1 MKHLILLFLL
11 ISFSISAQKK
21 TKPAQAPS
29 KPKLVLGIMVDQMR
43 YDYLYRYYDKY
54 SEGGFKRLM
63 SEGFNCKNNQY
74 HYANTVTGPGHAAVY
89 TGSVPAINGIIGNE
103 WYDPLA
109 NRSVYVAE
117 DTTVRAVGAGEA
129 GVEGKRSPVNM
140 HTTTITDQ
148 LKIASEFRSKVIGI
162 AVKDRGGIL
171 PAGHSADAAYW
182 FDAKSGNWITSTYY
196 MNDLPQWMKDFN
208 AQKMPEKLMAKKWE
222 TLLPIEQYTESEA
235 DNQEYENVLS
245 GEKLPVFP
253 HTIANYGAL
262 LTSPYGN
269 TITKEITLATLKNE
283 KMGQGKETDFL
294 CVSFSTPDYVGHAT
308 GTHSIEIED
317 TYLRLDR
324 DIAEVL
330 NKLDA
335 TLGKGNYVVFLTADH
350 GVADISGYLKKHKI
364 PAGNIELFKEI
375 NYLNGQMIEKLGEG
389 KWIKAQDNYQLY
401 LDHDLMAKKN
411 VTMNQVYDLVKQK
424 MLTLGSSV
432 YQVVNLHDINS
443 ATIPPFYKPLIE
455 NIYNPKRSGDIL
467 ILFEPAW
474 YSGSKK
480 GTTHGSMWQYDRHV
494 PLVWYGWKIPQG
506 ETVEQTYISDIAA
519 TLAALLNTLEPNGCV
534 GSPIKDIFSK
544 K

>member
-1 MKHLILLFLL
+1 MKHLTYLFLFL
-11 ISFSISAQKK
+11 SLSISAQKK
-21 TKPAQAPS
+21 TKTITNVS

-63 SEGFNCKNNQY
+63 NEGFNCKNNHY

-89 TGSVPAINGIIGNE
+89 TGSIPAVNGIIGNE

-117 DTTVRAVGAGEA
+117 DTTVLAVGTTATA
-129 GVEGKRSPVNM
+129 TEGKRSPVNM

-148 LKIASEFRSKVIGI
+148 LKIATEFRSKVIGI
-162 AVKDRGGIL
+162 AAKDRGGIL
-171 PAGHSADAAYW
+171 PAGHAADAAYW

-196 MNDLPQWMKDFN
+196 MKDLPQWMKDFN
-208 AQKMPEKLMAKKWE
+208 AQKMPDKLIAQKWE
-222 TLLPIEQYTESEA
+222 TLLPLEQYTESED
-235 DNQEYENVLS
+235 DNQEYENVMS

-253 HTIANYGAL
+253 HTVANYGAL
-262 LTSPYGN
+262 LASPYGN
-269 TITKEITLATLKNE
+269 TITKELALAALKNE
-283 KMGQGKETDFL
+283 AMGQGKETDFL

-330 NKLDA
+330 NKLDE
-335 TLGKGNYVVFLTADH
+335 TLGKNNYLVFLTADH
-350 GVADISGYLKKHKI
+350 GVADVAGFLKKHKV
-364 PAGNIELFKEI
+364 PSGVVELGKEI
-375 NYLNGQMIEKLGEG
+375 NYLSGQMTEKFGEG
-389 KWIKAQDNYQLY
+389 KWIKAQDNYQIY

-411 VTMNQVYDLVKQK
+411 VSMNQMYELVKDK

-443 ATIPPFYKPLIE
+443 ASLPPFYKGLVE
-455 NIYNPKRSGDIL
+455 NVYNPKRSGDIMF
-467 ILFEPAW
+467 LFEPAW

-480 GTTHGSMWQYDRHV
+480 GTTHGTMWQYDRHV
-494 PLVWYGWKIPQG
+494 PLLFYGWKITKG
-506 ETVEQTYISDIAA
+506 ETVEQTYIADIAA
-519 TLAALLNTLEPNGCV
+519 TLASLLNILEPNGCV
-534 GSPIKDIFSK
+534 GKPIKEVFVK
-544 K
+544 

>member
-1 MKHLILLFLL
+1 MKHLTLLFLL
-11 ISFSISAQKK
+11 ISLSILAQKK
-21 TKPAQAPS
+21 PTTATKLS

-54 SEGGFKRLM
+54 TEGGFKRLM
-63 SEGFNCKNNQY
+63 NEGFNCKNNHY
-74 HYANTVTGPGHAAVY
+74 HYASTITGPGHAAVY
-89 TGSVPAINGIIGNE
+89 TGSVPAVNGIIGNE

-117 DTTVRAVGAGEA
+117 DTTVRAVGTDAA
-129 GVEGKRSPVNM
+129 AVEGKRSPVNM

-196 MNDLPQWMKDFN
+196 MNELPQWVKDFN
-208 AQKMPEKLMAKKWE
+208 AQKIPDKLMAQKWE

-253 HTIANYGAL
+253 HTVANYGAL

-269 TITKEITLATLKNE
+269 TITKEITLATLQNE

-330 NKLDA
+330 SKLDA
-335 TLGKGNYVVFLTADH
+335 TLGKGNYLVFLTADH
-350 GVADISGYLKKHKI
+350 GVTDIAGFLKKHKI
-364 PAGNIELFKEI
+364 PSGTIEMGKEVS
-375 NYLNGQMIEKLGEG
+375 YLNGEIAAKFGEG

-401 LDHDLMAKKN
+401 LDHALMAKKN
-411 VTMNQVYDLVKQK
+411 VTMDQVYDLVKEK
-424 MLTLGSSV
+424 MLILGSSV
-432 YQVVNLHDINS
+432 YQIVNMHNISS
-443 ATIPPFYKPLIE
+443 ATIPPYYKPLIE
-455 NIYNPKRSGDIL
+455 NVYNPKRSGDIML
-467 ILFEPAW
+467 LFEPAW
-474 YSGSKK
+474 YSGTKK
-480 GTTHGSMWQYDRHV
+480 GTTHGTMWQSDRHV

-506 ETVEQTYISDIAA
+506 ETVEQTYIADISA
-519 TLAALLNTLEPNGCV
+519 TLAALLNVLEPNGSV

>member
-1 MKHLILLFLL
+1 MKHLTLFLL
-11 ISFSISAQKK
+11 LLSLSVSAQKK
-21 TKPAQAPS
+21 PTQPTKLS

-54 SEGGFKRLM
+54 TESGFKRLM
-63 SEGFNCKNNQY
+63 NEGFNCKNNHY
-74 HYANTVTGPGHAAVY
+74 HYASTITGPGHAAVY
-89 TGSVPAINGIIGNE
+89 TGSVPAVNGIIGNE

-109 NRSVYVAE
+109 NRTVYVAE

-196 MNDLPQWMKDFN
+196 MNELPQWVKDFN
-208 AQKMPEKLMAKKWE
+208 AQKMPDKLMAQKWE

-253 HTIANYGAL
+253 HTVANYGAL

-324 DIAEVL
+324 DIAEIL
-330 NKLDA
+330 SKLDA
-335 TLGKGNYVVFLTADH
+335 TIGKGNYLVFLTADH
-350 GVADISGYLKKHKI
+350 GVTDIAGFLKKHKI
-364 PAGNIELFKEI
+364 PAGTIEMGKEVS
-375 NYLNGQMIEKLGEG
+375 YLNGEMAAKFGEG

-401 LDHDLMAKKN
+401 LDHELMAKKN
-411 VTMNQVYDLVKQK
+411 VTMNQVYELVKEK
-424 MLTLGSSV
+424 MMILGSSV
-432 YQVVNLHDINS
+432 YQIVNLHDISS
-443 ATIPPFYKPLIE
+443 ATIPPYYKPLIE
-455 NIYNPKRSGDIL
+455 NVYNPKRSGDIM

-480 GTTHGSMWQYDRHV
+480 GTTHGTMWQSDRHV

-506 ETVEQTYISDIAA
+506 ETVEQTYIADIAA
-519 TLAALLNTLEPNGCV
+519 TLAALLNVLEPNGCV

>member
-1 MKHLILLFLL
+1 MKHLIYLILL
-11 ISFSISAQKK
+11 ISLPTFAQKK
-21 TKPAQAPS
+21 KDIVYAA

-63 SEGFNCKNNQY
+63 NQGFNCKNNHY
-74 HYANTVTGPGHAAVY
+74 HYASTITGPGHAAVY
-89 TGSVPAINGIIGNE
+89 SGSVPAINGIIGNE

-109 NRSVYVAE
+109 NRTVYVAE
-117 DTTVRAVGAGEA
+117 DTTVRAVGTDVTAI
-129 GVEGKRSPVNM
+129 EGKRSPINM
-140 HTTTITDQ
+140 HTTSITDQ
-148 LKIASEFRSKVIGI
+148 LKLATSFRSKVIGI

-196 MNDLPQWMKDFN
+196 MNELPQWMKDFN
-208 AQKMPEKLMAKKWE
+208 AQKIPDKLMTQKWE
-222 TLLPIEQYTESEA
+222 TLLPIEQYTESEE
-235 DNQEYENVLS
+235 DNQEYENALS

-253 HTIANYGAL
+253 HTVSSYGAL

-269 TITKEITLATLKNE
+269 TITKELTLTTLRNE
-283 KMGQGKETDFL
+283 AMGQGKETDFL

-324 DIAEVL
+324 DIAEIL
-330 NKLDA
+330 SNLDA
-335 TLGKGNYVVFLTADH
+335 TLGKNNYLVFLTADH
-350 GVADISGYLKKHKI
+350 GVADIAGFSKKHKI
-364 PAGNIELFKEI
+364 PSGVIELTKEI
-375 NYLNGQMIEKLGEG
+375 NYLNGQMVEKFGEG

-401 LDHDLMAKKN
+401 LDHDLMTKKN
-411 VTMNQVYDLVKQK
+411 VTMSQVYELVKDK
-424 MLTLGSSV
+424 MLILGSSI

-443 ATIPPFYKPLIE
+443 AAIPPYYKPLIE
-455 NIYNPKRSGDIL
+455 NIYNPKRSGDIML
-467 ILFEPAW
+467 LFEPSW

-480 GTTHGSMWQYDRHV
+480 GTTHGTMWQNDRHV

-519 TLAALLNTLEPNGCV
+519 TLAVLLNILEPNGCV
-534 GSPIKDIFSK
+534 GQPIKDIFVK
-544 K
+544 

>member
-1 MKHLILLFLL
+1 MKHLTYLLL
-11 ISFSISAQKK
+11 IVSISLSAQKK
-21 TKPAQAPS
+21 TKTTTNAS

-63 SEGFNCKNNQY
+63 NEGFNCKNNHY

-89 TGSVPAINGIIGNE
+89 TGSIPAVNGIIGNE

-117 DTTVRAVGAGEA
+117 DTTVTAVGTTATA
-129 GVEGKRSPVNM
+129 IEGKRSPENM

-148 LKIASEFRSKVIGI
+148 LKIATEFRSKVIGI

-171 PAGHSADAAYW
+171 PAGHAADAAYW

-196 MNDLPQWMKDFN
+196 MKDLPQWMKDFN
-208 AQKMPEKLMAKKWE
+208 AQKMPDKLMAQKWE
-222 TLLPIEQYTESEA
+222 TLLPIEQYTESEE
-235 DNQEYENVLS
+235 DNQEYENVMS

-253 HTIANYGAL
+253 HTVANYGAL

-269 TITKEITLATLKNE
+269 TITKELALATLKNE
-283 KMGQGKETDFL
+283 AMGQGKETDFL

-330 NKLDA
+330 KKLDE
-335 TLGKGNYVVFLTADH
+335 TLGKNNYLVFLTADH
-350 GVADISGYLKKHKI
+350 GVADIAGFLKKHKI
-364 PAGNIELFKEI
+364 PSGVVELGKEI
-375 NYLNGQMIEKLGEG
+375 NYLNGQMTEKFGEG

-411 VTMNQVYDLVKQK
+411 VSMSLMYEFVKDK

-443 ATIPPFYKPLIE
+443 ASLPPFYKDLVE
-455 NIYNPKRSGDIL
+455 NVYNPKRSGDIMF
-467 ILFEPAW
+467 LFEPAW

-480 GTTHGSMWQYDRHV
+480 GTTHGTMWQYDRHV
-494 PLVWYGWKIPQG
+494 PLLFYGWNIPKG
-506 ETVEQTYISDIAA
+506 ETVEQTYIADIAA
-519 TLAALLNTLEPNGCV
+519 TLASLLNILEPNGCV
-534 GSPIKDIFSK
+534 GKPIKDVFAK
-544 K
+544 

>member
-1 MKHLILLFLL
+1 MKHLTYLLLFVSLSL
-11 ISFSISAQKK
+11 SAQKK
-21 TKPAQAPS
+21 SKTTINAS

-63 SEGFNCKNNQY
+63 NEGFNCKNNHY

-89 TGSVPAINGIIGNE
+89 TGSIPAVNGIIGNE

-109 NRSVYVAE
+109 NRTVYVAE
-117 DTTVRAVGAGEA
+117 DTTVTAVGTTATA
-129 GVEGKRSPVNM
+129 IEGKRSPENM

-148 LKIASEFRSKVIGI
+148 LKIATEFRSKVIGI

-171 PAGHSADAAYW
+171 PAGHAADAAYW

-196 MNDLPQWMKDFN
+196 MKDLPQWMKDFN
-208 AQKMPEKLMAKKWE
+208 AQKMPDKLMAQKWE
-222 TLLPIEQYTESEA
+222 TLLPIEQYTESEG
-235 DNQEYENVLS
+235 DNQEYENVMS

-269 TITKEITLATLKNE
+269 TITKELTLATLKNE
-283 KMGQGKETDFL
+283 AMGQGKETDFL

-330 NKLDA
+330 SKLDA
-335 TLGKGNYVVFLTADH
+335 TLGKNNYLVFLTADH
-350 GVADISGYLKKHKI
+350 GVADIAGFLKKNKI
-364 PAGNIELFKEI
+364 PSGVIELGKEI
-375 NYLNGQMIEKLGEG
+375 NYLNGQMTEKFGEG

-401 LDHDLMAKKN
+401 LDHELMAKRN
-411 VTMNQVYDLVKQK
+411 VSMNQMYEFVKDK

-443 ATIPPFYKPLIE
+443 ASLPPFYKGLVE
-455 NIYNPKRSGDIL
+455 NVYNPKRSGDIMF
-467 ILFEPAW
+467 LFEPAW

-480 GTTHGSMWQYDRHV
+480 GTTHGTMWQYDRHV
-494 PLVWYGWKIPQG
+494 PLLFYGWNIPKG
-506 ETVEQTYISDIAA
+506 ETVEQTYIADIAA
-519 TLAALLNTLEPNGCV
+519 TLASLLNILEPNGCV
-534 GSPIKDIFSK
+534 GKPIKDVFVK
-544 K
+544 